1 MANSFTRKGWPRLDQ
16 RRVPSNGE
24 KSTGEQQWAAQ
35 SAGDGGTVTIP
46 KLPQI
51 NVCSLVETKV
61 KSDIQKTEVNHL
73 KAFDP
78 SSTICKKSLPSRLQ
92 RISDSKIPFGRIKK
106 PESRDQE
113 KIANLSAVTGRTDD
127 NSILETHHQYG
138 QLHFVNQGKAKIA
151 PVATSAS
158 QRSVFSIHWQIKAGR
173 KYKIQDSQMSYEELL
188 VLDEKMDKMSD
199 LTSTEKELHL
209 KDFYG
214 RKINPSHRRKPE
226 NNDITSYIPWFAFQ
240 KDEQNNSGIE
250 RRSLANSSENKQVLN
265 RETRA
270 RVEGRFLEALDL
282 HFYHYYL
289 RVRPGRRLAICDEI
303 ERRIFIDNVSLSWY
317 RDNLRL
323 REILDSW
330 ML

>member
-1 MANSFTRKGWPRLDQ
+1 
-16 RRVPSNGE
+16 
-24 KSTGEQQWAAQ
+24 
-35 SAGDGGTVTIP
+35 
-46 KLPQI
+46 
-51 NVCSLVETKV
+51 
-61 KSDIQKTEVNHL
+61 
-73 KAFDP
+73 
-78 SSTICKKSLPSRLQ
+78 
-92 RISDSKIPFGRIKK
+92 
-106 PESRDQE
+106 
-113 KIANLSAVTGRTDD
+113 
-127 NSILETHHQYG
+127 
-138 QLHFVNQGKAKIA
+138 
-151 PVATSAS
+151 
-158 QRSVFSIHWQIKAGR
+158 
-173 KYKIQDSQMSYEELL
+173 MSYEELL

-199 LTSTEKELHL
+199 FTSTEKELHL

-250 RRSLANSSENKQVLN
+250 RRSLANNSENKQVLN

-270 RVEGRFLEALDL
+270 RVEGRFLEALHL